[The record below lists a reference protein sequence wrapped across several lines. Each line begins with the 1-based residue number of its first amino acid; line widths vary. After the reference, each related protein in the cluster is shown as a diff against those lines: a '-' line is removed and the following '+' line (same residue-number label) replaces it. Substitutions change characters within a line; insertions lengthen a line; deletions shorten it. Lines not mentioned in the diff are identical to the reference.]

1 MKPSSNGLL
10 AQVSTAHLVSHLYIM
25 AVPAPLPLLP
35 STMQVGFVELGIAI
49 GLFNIVSALSREANN
64 LTIWSSVIRWVEPFS
79 GYLGTWRQG
88 FESSGRYP
96 HNSARLNIFRR
107 QDRMRFAC
115 RGDLF
120 MRFINA
126 VISWRITSCAFLI
139 PKAGTMKVSI

>member
-64 LTIWSSVIRWVEPFS
+64 LTIWSSVIRWSSLF
-79 GYLGTWRQG
+79 LGTWAHGDKGLNRQG
-88 FESSGRYP
+88 G
-96 HNSARLNIFRR
+96 
-107 QDRMRFAC
+107 
-115 RGDLF
+115 
-120 MRFINA
+120 
-126 VISWRITSCAFLI
+126 I
-139 PKAGTMKVSI
+139 PIILPG